1 MNQGAIIAIVI
12 LIVCFFLVSSSIS
25 GYFILNAS
33 PEPEPEKEEETAVKG
48 CTSPEAENYN
58 PDATEDDGSCVYPVP
73 GCMSPGAE
81 NYNPDAT
88 EDDGSCI
95 IMGCTISGAT
105 NYNANATE
113 DDGSCRYPT
122 VDVPLGGAC
131 AGTTIEG
138 MEIYPINAH
147 VWKAEQEEV
156 GKQPARSMQADGF
169 EDITAENF
177 AGSGK
182 KYYVSNE
189 LLEGG
194 ERCDDIA
201 SKPLLIAL
209 DKANPDSPYLR
220 TWVNP
225 GELSLPEYT
234 AGSNEFVLL
243 KR

>member
-1 MNQGAIIAIVI
+1 MKQGPIIAIVI
-12 LIVCFFLVSSSIS
+12 LIVCLFLVSSSIG
-25 GYFILNAS
+25 GYFIMNSS

-73 GCMSPGAE
+73 GCMSPEAE
-81 NYNPDAT
+81 NYNPD
-88 EDDGSCI
+88 
-95 IMGCTISGAT
+95 
-105 NYNANATE
+105 ATE

-131 AGTTIEG
+131 RGTTIEG
-138 MEIYPINAH
+138 MEIYPINASL
-147 VWKAEQEEV
+147 WKAEQEEA
-156 GKQPARSMQADGF
+156 GKPPARSLRAVGF
-169 EDITAENF
+169 EDTTAENF
-177 AGSGK
+177 AESGK
-182 KYYVSNE
+182 GYHVFNTFI
-189 LLEGG
+189 EGR
-194 ERCDDIA
+194 ESCDDIA
-201 SKPLLIAL
+201 SKPLLITL
-209 DKANPDSPYLR
+209 DKSRSDPYLE